1 MVISNSCTQVA
12 IFSRHEVDFLL
23 ISFSMAD
30 LTSISSQLAAILP
43 ADRVLTSPEDLI
55 PYSFDGTATLSL
67 RPQAVVFATTTE
79 EVSRVLRWANESK
92 TPIVTRGTGTGL
104 AGGSVPS
111 TGSVVLCLSKFDKV
125 LELDRQNLTM
135 LVEPGV
141 TTQMIYDQAHAA
153 GLLYPPDPGSMKIST
168 IGGNVANNSGGLRGL
183 KYGVTKNYVMG
194 FEVVLAN
201 GDVVWVGNKCVKD
214 VAGYSLREVF
224 IGSEG
229 TLGIFTKILLCL
241 LPQPVAKKTLLAVY
255 ARMDDAAETVS
266 AIIAH
271 PIIPCTLEFLDRTTI
286 NCVEDYAKVGLPR
299 EAEAVLLMESDGHPA
314 VVAEEAEIM
323 AQLARKHGA
332 IEVRVA
338 ETAEDSLRLATARRA
353 AFSALARVAPTTI
366 LEDVTVPRSELA
378 GMVRFI
384 QELAKRHNLR
394 VGIFG
399 HMGDGNLHPTF
410 LTNEKDA
417 EEIHRVELA
426 FQEIVTETVRR
437 KGTITGEHGVGLAKK
452 KYLPESVGGLNV
464 EIMRNLKRL
473 FDPNL
478 ILNPGKMFDC

>member
-1 MVISNSCTQVA
+1 MGG
-12 IFSRHEVDFLL
+12 DYLL
-23 ISFSMAD
+23 ISFSVPD
-30 LTSISSQLAAILP
+30 LTSLRSQLEKIVSAP
-43 ADRVLTSPEDLI
+43 RVLTEAEDII
-55 PYSFDGTATLSL
+55 PYSFDGTAAMLQKPS
-67 RPQAVVFATTTE
+67 AVVMATTTD
-79 EVSRVLRWANESK
+79 EVSRLLKWANETR

-104 AGGSVPS
+104 AGGSLP
-111 TGSVVLCLSKFDKV
+111 TPGSVVMCLSQFDKV

-141 TTQMIYDQAHAA
+141 TTQTIYETADAA

-194 FEVVLAN
+194 FEVVLPN
-201 GDVVWVGNKCVKD
+201 GDVTWIGNKCVKD

-229 TLGIFTKILLCL
+229 TLGIFTKILLHL
-241 LPQPVAKKTLLAVY
+241 VPKPKAKKTLLAVY
-255 ARMDDAAETVS
+255 AKMADAAETVS

-271 PIIPCTLEFLDRTTI
+271 PIIPCTLEFLDKMTI
-286 NCVEDYAKVGLPR
+286 DCVEDYAPVGLPR
-299 EAEAVLLMESDGHPA
+299 EAEAVLLMETDGHPA

-323 AQLARKHGA
+323 AELARKHGA
-332 IEVRVA
+332 VNVRVA
-338 ETAEDSLRLATARRA
+338 QTAEESLKLASARRS
-353 AFSALARVAPTTI
+353 AFPALARVAPTTI

-378 GMVRFI
+378 GMVAFI
-384 QELAKRHNLR
+384 QELGKRHKLK

-410 LTNEKDA
+410 LTNEKD
-417 EEIHRVELA
+417 EEEMHRVELA

-452 KYLPESVGGLNV
+452 KYLAESVGGLNV
-464 EIMRNLKRL
+464 ELMRQLKRT